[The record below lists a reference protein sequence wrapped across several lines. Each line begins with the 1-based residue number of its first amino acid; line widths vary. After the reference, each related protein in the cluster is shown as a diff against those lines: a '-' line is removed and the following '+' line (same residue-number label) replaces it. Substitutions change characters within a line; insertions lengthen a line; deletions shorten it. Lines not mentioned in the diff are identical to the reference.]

1 MALRCHFA
9 VINHLDNAMFRVTWL
24 YTLEWVDIN
33 FHRFTS
39 SFSNR
44 CGYSASTRIRIR
56 CVFKSFHSG
65 DRFQKFA
72 VTVCVFAGYVWTLS
86 VTATKCLRIQ
96 TNPDTC
102 GRGLKLTRGVFFVDT
117 VWHNKTLLSFKILF
131 VQCFHERAMQDEF
144 LERERW
150 ISSAGKMNF
159 FSGQDDFF
167 QTGAAFISAI
177 Y

>member
-1 MALRCHFA
+1 MKLSRLILRDNNFVLRCSFA
-9 VINHLDNAMFRVTWL
+9 VINHLLDNSTFRVTC
-24 YTLEWVDIN
+24 YTSEWVDIN

-44 CGYSASTRIRIR
+44 CGYSASTRIRTR

-72 VTVCVFAGYVWTLS
+72 VTVCVFAGCVWTLS

-102 GRGLKLTRGVFFVDT
+102 GRGL
-117 VWHNKTLLSFKILF
+117 NFKIY
-131 VQCFHERAMQDEF
+131 
-144 LERERW
+144 
-150 ISSAGKMNF
+150 SSCARH
-159 FSGQDDFF
+159 F
-167 QTGAAFISAI
+167 QTK
-177 Y
+177 

>member
-1 MALRCHFA
+1 MDGWWSGPSIKRRIRIQSLEDVRKCWLGDLSVEVFWHFRA
-9 VINHLDNAMFRVTWL
+9 FSCTVSISSIARVYWIIVTGFYSLAW
-24 YTLEWVDIN
+24 EDIE

-65 DRFQKFA
+65 ERFQKFA
-72 VTVCVFAGYVWTLS
+72 VTVCVFAGYVWTIS

-102 GRGLKLTRGVFFVDT
+102 GRGLKRWMQKHFVYYI
-117 VWHNKTLLSFKILF
+117 KIR
-131 VQCFHERAMQDEF
+131 VQRSIDS
-144 LERERW
+144 
-150 ISSAGKMNF
+150 I
-159 FSGQDDFF
+159 
-167 QTGAAFISAI
+167 ISAVI
-177 Y
+177 TCNI

>member
-1 MALRCHFA
+1 MAANAEFQDLAASNLALRCHFA
-9 VINHLDNAMFRVTWL
+9 VINHLDNAMLRVTWL

-44 CGYSASTRIRIR
+44 CGYSTSTRIRIR

-72 VTVCVFAGYVWTLS
+72 VTVCVFAEYVWTLS

-102 GRGLKLTRGVFFVDT
+102 GRGLKLTGIFCFVFNRLKFLH
-117 VWHNKTLLSFKILF
+117 HNMSFTCVLHDILHFLFKQQRPSWINTLSFSL
-131 VQCFHERAMQDEF
+131 VCMTYAMH
-144 LERERW
+144 
-150 ISSAGKMNF
+150 
-159 FSGQDDFF
+159 
-167 QTGAAFISAI
+167 
-177 Y
+177 